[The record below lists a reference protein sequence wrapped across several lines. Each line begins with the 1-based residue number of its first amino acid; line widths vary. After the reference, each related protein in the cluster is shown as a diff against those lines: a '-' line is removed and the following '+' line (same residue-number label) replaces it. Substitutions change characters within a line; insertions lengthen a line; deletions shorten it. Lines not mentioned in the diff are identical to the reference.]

1 MSNDKNDVIF
11 KQLTAQI
18 EEYNSNLKKEIS
30 KSKKRR
36 NIINVI
42 AEKCC
47 DAKYGFNQLGGDNE
61 ILHMSDVEMRDFII
75 TNILNQKQE
84 YIKMITE
91 LQNGYLEENRLKE
104 EFSRKY
110 LILKEENKVL
120 KNKVS
125 NLEQRISLMPSSSK
139 TTDTK
144 PDNNINLNS
153 QANNISSNTVSQK
166 IIETDIVYVN
176 NEPYDIDKTYQK
188 VNTYQFVLLKL
199 IGDTGLSEFQE
210 ILARIVE
217 KNNFKEKMIRTN
229 IDELINMHILNEQ
242 NIGTPLRSKIKLL
255 ELTEL
260 GKAIYFKETGKKPEI
275 SEIQTMLNNHAS
287 LRHGYCIKETAKSLQ
302 RQGYANV
309 CYDASKNTIQLADNR
324 RYVPDIIADHS
335 KSVKTYWEVELAHH
349 TDKDFFEKLDKAMKV
364 TPNLY
369 IIAPDKEAKTKLR
382 KQIDKYT
389 KYLFV
394 NSINAKITI
403 FLGTLNELEKR
414 QIFSNEEEC
423 KITINIT

>member
-1 MSNDKNDVIF
+1 
-11 KQLTAQI
+11 
-18 EEYNSNLKKEIS
+18 
-30 KSKKRR
+30 
-36 NIINVI
+36 
-42 AEKCC
+42 
-47 DAKYGFNQLGGDNE
+47 
-61 ILHMSDVEMRDFII
+61 MSDVEMRDFII

-139 TTDTK
+139 TTYTK

-166 IIETDIVYVN
+166 NIETDIVYVN

-210 ILARIVE
+210 ILAQIVE

>member
-1 MSNDKNDVIF
+1 
-11 KQLTAQI
+11 
-18 EEYNSNLKKEIS
+18 
-30 KSKKRR
+30 
-36 NIINVI
+36 
-42 AEKCC
+42 
-47 DAKYGFNQLGGDNE
+47 
-61 ILHMSDVEMRDFII
+61 
-75 TNILNQKQE
+75 
-84 YIKMITE
+84 
-91 LQNGYLEENRLKE
+91 
-104 EFSRKY
+104 
-110 LILKEENKVL
+110 
-120 KNKVS
+120 
-125 NLEQRISLMPSSSK
+125 
-139 TTDTK
+139 
-144 PDNNINLNS
+144 
-153 QANNISSNTVSQK
+153 
-166 IIETDIVYVN
+166 
-176 NEPYDIDKTYQK
+176 
-188 VNTYQFVLLKL
+188 
-199 IGDTGLSEFQE
+199 
-210 ILARIVE
+210 
-217 KNNFKEKMIRTN
+217 MIRTN